1 MTMTEPSTPL
11 QALAQA
17 LRRVQRFNQ
26 DAECAPHCILWP
38 DKDGQWRPI
47 IAALQAE
54 LPELL
59 VLGPLDVAR
68 RTGPAIW
75 LRCAMAGQVPAVQ
88 LDGKHPP
95 ILYLPEVGRQ
105 DLRAIE
111 HCPEPL
117 KPLAEL
123 QYRGQMF
130 SQVNAKDWTV
140 LAFLKSEQGGLS
152 LDVGQDKESK
162 ESMLLA
168 LGQLMDQPME
178 VLRARRLD
186 AAWFNTLLTG
196 GDPVRD
202 LLQWMDAPVEFRA
215 ARDDSA
221 WAAFS
226 RVCQTQFAFQPK
238 DGELAAAA
246 KLAAR
251 TGPWA
256 LVWQRFA
263 EAPARYP
270 NLPAQIRRCS
280 PPAFDM
286 LTDASTAGGWPQ
298 WNDSRESDLRAALKT
313 LIQQS
318 PHEARAAVL
327 RLEREHRQRR
337 DLVWAALDE
346 APLALAMA
354 PLAQLAE
361 ATGQSLAA
369 ETVADMQTLYVTT
382 GWRAD
387 DAVLRALEHA
397 TSAENHAAI
406 TAAIRSLYLPW
417 MEDGARRLQSLV
429 SATKSPGGVR
439 EGKPPAYIA
448 KNQCVMFVDGLRF
461 DLGRRLAAMLD
472 NAGFEVAEH
481 PTWTALPSV
490 TATGKAAVSPV
501 AERFEGQ
508 PGAEDFVPGV
518 AATGATLSTQ
528 QLRKV
533 LTDAGWQVLT
543 GAEVGVPGGQAW
555 CEFGDID
562 QEGHARGWKLALHVQ
577 SLLFEIAERVSA
589 LLASG
594 WEQVRVVTDHGWL
607 LLPGNLPK
615 IELPKALATT
625 KWGRCAVLKEGAN
638 SDERLY
644 PWYWDPAQCVALADG
659 VACYKHGEEYAH
671 GGLSL
676 QECLTLQ
683 LAVTS
688 CPDVPVQAQTR
699 IGDVGWK
706 GLRLSVSLEEP
717 LAGVSA
723 DVRLEA
729 GSPGSSVVVAGKP
742 FSGHGTCS
750 LIVENEDLEGQVAY
764 LVVLDADGALLAQRS
779 VTIGVNE

>member
-17 LRRVQRFNQ
+17 LRRTQRFNQ
-26 DAECAPHCILWP
+26 DVECAPHCILWP
-38 DKDGQWRPI
+38 DKDAQWRPI
-47 IAALQAE
+47 IGALQAE

-59 VLGPLDVAR
+59 VLGPLDEAH
-68 RTGPAIW
+68 RTGPGIW
-75 LRCAMAGQVPAVQ
+75 LRCAMAGQVPAIQ

-95 ILYLPEVGRQ
+95 ILYLPGVGRQ

-111 HCPEPL
+111 HCPESL
-117 KPLAEL
+117 RPLAEL

-140 LAFLKSEQGGLS
+140 LAFLKSEQGGLG

-168 LGQLMDQPME
+168 LGQIMDQPLE

-186 AAWFNTLLTG
+186 GAWFNTLLTG

-202 LLQWMDAPVEFRA
+202 LLQWMDAPAEFRA
-215 ARDDSA
+215 ARDDNA
-221 WAAFS
+221 WAAFL
-226 RVCQTQFAFQPK
+226 RVCQAQFAFQPK
-238 DGELAAAA
+238 EGELAAAA
-246 KLAAR
+246 RLAAR

-256 LVWQRFA
+256 LVWERFA

-270 NLPAQIRRCS
+270 NIPAQIRRCS
-280 PPAFDM
+280 PPVFDM
-286 LTDASTAGGWPQ
+286 LTDAATAGGWPQ
-298 WNDSRESDLRAALKT
+298 WNDAREADLRASLQT
-313 LIQQS
+313 LSQQA
-318 PHEARAAVL
+318 PHDARATL
-327 RLEREHRQRR
+327 RRLERDHRQRR
-337 DLVWAALDE
+337 ELVWATLGE
-346 APLALAMA
+346 APLALAME

-361 ATGQSLAA
+361 ATAQSL
-369 ETVADMQTLYVTT
+369 ETGSVADMQAVYVTT

-397 TSAENHAAI
+397 ASADNHAAI
-406 TAAIRSLYLPW
+406 TTAVRSVYLPW
-417 MEDGARRLQSLV
+417 MMDGARKLQALV
-429 SATKSPGGVR
+429 SASRSPGGVR
-439 EGKPPAYIA
+439 ENKPPAYIA

-461 DLGRRLAAMLD
+461 DLGRRLADMLH
-472 NAGFEVAEH
+472 NAGLTVAEH

-501 AERFEGQ
+501 AEKFQGQ

-518 AATGATLSTQ
+518 AATGVALSTQ
-528 QLRKV
+528 QLRKT

-543 GAEVGVPGGQAW
+543 GADVGVPGGHAW

-562 QEGHARGWKLALHVQ
+562 QEGHARGWKLAHHAQ
-577 SLLFEIAERVSA
+577 PLLEEIAERVST
-589 LLASG
+589 LLAAG

-615 IELPKALATT
+615 IDLPKALATT
-625 KWGRCAVLKEGAN
+625 KWGRCAMLKEGAH

-644 PWYWDPAQCVALADG
+644 PWYWDPAQRVALADG

-671 GGLSL
+671 GGLSV

-683 LAVTS
+683 LAVSARSGATKR
-688 CPDVPVQAQTR
+688 QAR

-706 GLRLSVSLEEP
+706 GMRLSVSLEEP
-717 LAGVSA
+717 IASVTA
-723 DVRLEA
+723 DVRREA
-729 GSPGSSVVVAGKP
+729 GNPGSSVVVVEKV
-742 FSGHGTCS
+742 FSAHGTCS
-750 LIVENEDLEGQVAY
+750 LIIENEDLEGQVAY
-764 LVVLDADGALLAQRS
+764 VVVLDVDGALLAQRA

>member
-17 LRRVQRFNQ
+17 LRRAGRFNQ
-26 DAECAPHCILWP
+26 DVECAPRCILWP

-47 IAALQAE
+47 ITALQAE

-59 VLGPLDVAR
+59 VLGPLDEPHRA
-68 RTGPAIW
+68 GPAVW
-75 LRCAMAGQVPAVQ
+75 LRCAMAGQIPSIK
-88 LDGKHPP
+88 LDGTHPP

-111 HCPEPL
+111 HCPEWL

-123 QYRGQMF
+123 QYSGHLF
-130 SQVNAKDWTV
+130 SQVSAKDWTV
-140 LAFLKSEQGGLS
+140 LAFLKSEQGGLN
-152 LDVGQDKESK
+152 LDVGQDKETK

-186 AAWFNTLLTG
+186 GAWFNTLLTG

-202 LLQWMDAPVEFRA
+202 LLQWMDSPAAFRA
-215 ARDDSA
+215 ARNDNA
-221 WAAFS
+221 WPAFA
-226 RVCQTQFAFQPK
+226 RVCQAQFAFSPK

-246 KLAAR
+246 KLATR
-251 TGPWA
+251 TGPWS

-270 NLPAQIRRCS
+270 NIPALMRRSS
-280 PPAFDM
+280 PPVFDM
-286 LTDASTAGGWPQ
+286 LADAGTAGGWPQ
-298 WNDSRESDLRAALKT
+298 WNETRESDLRASLMALA
-313 LIQQS
+313 QQP
-318 PHEARAAVL
+318 PHDARATLL
-327 RLEREHRQRR
+327 RLERDHRQRR
-337 DLVWAALDE
+337 DLVWATLGE
-346 APLALAMA
+346 ASLALAMA

-361 ATGQSLAA
+361 ATGQSLVAG
-369 ETVADMQTLYVTT
+369 TVADMQTLYVTT

-387 DAVLRALEHA
+387 DAVLRALEHT
-397 TSAENHAAI
+397 TSAENNAAI
-406 TAAIRSLYLPW
+406 TAAIRSVYLPW
-417 MEDGARRLQSLV
+417 MEDGARRLQALV

-472 NAGFEVAEH
+472 NVGLEVAEH

-501 AERFEGQ
+501 AERFAGRL
-508 PGAEDFVPGV
+508 GAEDFVPGV
-518 AATGATLSTQ
+518 AATGAALSTQ

-543 GAEVGVPGGQAW
+543 GAEVGVPGGRAW

-562 QEGHARGWKLALHVQ
+562 QEGHVRGWKLALHVQ
-577 SLLFEIAERVSA
+577 SLLSEIYERVAA

-625 KWGRCAVLKEGAN
+625 KWGRCAVLKDGAH

-644 PWYWDPAQCVALADG
+644 PWYWDPAQSVALADG
-659 VACYKHGEEYAH
+659 VACYKNGEEYAH

-683 LAVTS
+683 LVVTARAS
-688 CPDVPVQAQTR
+688 ASQRQVR

-706 GLRLSVSLEEP
+706 GLRLSVSIEEP
-717 LAGVSA
+717 MAGG
-723 DVRLEA
+723 VRR
-729 GSPGSSVVVAGKP
+729 
-742 FSGHGTCS
+742 CS
-750 LIVENEDLEGQVAY
+750 
-764 LVVLDADGALLAQRS
+764 
-779 VTIGVNE
+779 T